1 MQLKDE
7 IQALNE
13 KNLRWFSKLEQEI
26 ETNAV
31 NAQNLKFRITELE
44 NENSQLKS
52 QIDGT
57 PSVSNESIVKRNKIL
72 ELQLHEKVK

>member
-44 NENSQLKS
+44 NENGQLKS

>member
-44 NENSQLKS
+44 NENSLLKS

-57 PSVSNESIVKRNKIL
+57 PSISNESIVKRNKIL

>member
-13 KNLRWFSKLEQEI
+13 KNLRWFGKLEQEI